1 LYIAVV
7 VSRFVPEYE
16 APNHLTGLG
25 VVWAAEG
32 GLPEASDRCRRL
44 SPGRPNRAIK
54 WKPRISRLHDLSGR
68 SCAEPRAPRYIRTL
82 CEDAALYAPSRAW
95 ATVEGGPRHS
105 PHAAALGLPRV
116 TVLGVEASVDI
127 VFGAQG
133 VSP

>member
-1 LYIAVV
+1 LFGPRRGAY
-7 VSRFVPEYE
+7 RRL
-16 APNHLTGLG
+16 LTGADDSRLG
-25 VVWAAEG
+25 VQ
-32 GLPEASDRCRRL
+32 L
-44 SPGRPNRAIK
+44 NRAIK
-54 WKPRISRLHDLSGR
+54 WKPRNSRLHDFSGR

>member
-1 LYIAVV
+1 MQTTLA
-7 VSRFVPEYE
+7 
-16 APNHLTGLG
+16 
-25 VVWAAEG
+25 WASKQG
-32 GLPEASDRCRRL
+32 YKVEASHQ
-44 SPGRPNRAIK
+44 PP
-54 WKPRISRLHDLSGR
+54 LHDLSGR

>member
-1 LYIAVV
+1 MQTTLA
-7 VSRFVPEYE
+7 
-16 APNHLTGLG
+16 
-25 VVWAAEG
+25 WASKQG
-32 GLPEASDRCRRL
+32 YKVEASHQ
-44 SPGRPNRAIK
+44 PPPRPFG
-54 WKPRISRLHDLSGR
+54 PQL
-68 SCAEPRAPRYIRTL
+68 CTEPRAPRYIRTL